1 MNKLSKTQLD
11 VLWLMA
17 NGWELLDLYG
27 LQKGGDKIK
36 VLSSTTLVLWKQ
48 ELIAFT
54 GYSSPIK
61 FILTDKGRHALS
73 Q

>member
-1 MNKLSKTQLD
+1 MKLSKTQLD
-11 VLWLMA
+11 VLTRMA
-17 NGWELLDLYG
+17 EGWELLDLYG

-36 VLSSTTLVLWKQ
+36 VSSSTALVLWKK

-54 GYSSPIK
+54 GYSSPVR